1 MDNTFSNSDIKK
13 FFESIPPEELE
24 KQNQLILK
32 QQELEYTSFKKYLRN
47 GQCYI
52 CGLKLNEFNE
62 KSFCLHW
69 FTYPNG
75 IKKKHF
81 EKAFKNNV
89 DFGFSN
95 LDAYFRWLANSERYI
110 GNINDLKSD
119 VSGNSFLE
127 TTYKYKNLFWAF
139 SVGHT
144 DLEGHKNST
153 VGSVPHYHIEMKV
166 NDNIFIKFN
175 DFHLPF
181 NDEDL
186 FKIEAI
192 KQIPDNVITTN
203 GFDTGMSFL
212 EDENNIDLI
221 RQMSQATD
229 DHNNATLNYQSII
242 IADKDNPITGQMIK
256 DAMDESK
263 KTGKL
268 IGEILSD
275 KVKNAKSTI
284 IISPGDGVPKMAK
297 RSGKK

>member
-1 MDNTFSNSDIKK
+1 MDNTFSDSDIKK

-24 KQNQLILK
+24 RQNQLILK

-89 DFGFSN
+89 DLGFFN

-119 VSGNSFLE
+119 VSENSFLE

-144 DLEGHKNST
+144 DLEGHKNSK

-229 DHNNATLNYQSII
+229 DHDNATLNYQSII
-242 IADKDNPITGQMIK
+242 IPDKDNPITGQMLK

-268 IGEILSD
+268 IGEILSE
-275 KVKNAKSTI
+275 KVKNANSTI
-284 IISPGDGVPKMAK
+284 IISPGDGVPKMSK